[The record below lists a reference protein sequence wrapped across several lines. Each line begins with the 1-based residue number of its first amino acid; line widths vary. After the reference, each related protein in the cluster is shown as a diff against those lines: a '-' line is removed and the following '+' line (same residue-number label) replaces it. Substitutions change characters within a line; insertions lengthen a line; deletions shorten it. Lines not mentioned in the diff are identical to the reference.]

1 MSCRCDRVVQGG
13 GETASTD
20 PSCLLM
26 AMVGLSE
33 SRWTVIFT
41 DDVVICGETRELRGG
56 GGVLPCEGQE

>member
-20 PSCLLM
+20 PLCLLM
-26 AMVGLSE
+26 VMVGLSE

-41 DDVVICGETRELRGG
+41 DDVVICGETRE
-56 GGVLPCEGQE
+56 PAEEN